1 MRLYDSK
8 LSGNAWKVRLLLNHL
23 GLKFTRETLVL
34 PEGRQKQPDFL
45 AKNPLARIPV
55 LELDDGS
62 CLYESN
68 AILCHLAEGT
78 PYLPAPGLDRSRVL
92 QWMFYE
98 QADVL
103 KPLARARFWIGLMG
117 REAEM
122 AKEIAVWHEEGNRAL
137 AVLEGHLAGHDFL
150 VAARYT
156 IADIAL
162 YPYVALCEAGRF
174 DLARYPAVKAWL
186 GRVEA
191 QPGWV
196 PLVEA

>member
-1 MRLYDSK
+1 M
-8 LSGNAWKVRLLLNHL
+8 
-23 GLKFTRETLVL
+23 
-34 PEGRQKQPDFL
+34 
-45 AKNPLARIPV
+45 
-55 LELDDGS
+55 
-62 CLYESN
+62 
-68 AILCHLAEGT
+68 
-78 PYLPAPGLDRSRVL
+78 
-92 QWMFYE
+92 
-98 QADVL
+98 L
-103 KPLARARFWIGLMG
+103 KPLARARSWIGLMG